1 MNQNRLK
8 WGSRDGKLGKLR
20 LRFVRIS
27 KAAIQDDEAAVR
39 HKEANIPSTP
49 SDVVQERTAIS
60 HSFDFRLRPF
70 FPCCESI
77 TPGVARAVRN

>member
-39 HKEANIPSTP
+39 HKEANLRSTP
-49 SDVVQERTAIS
+49 AVVVQERTAIS
-60 HSFDFRLRPF
+60 HGLIFANANF
-70 FPCCESI
+70 FP
-77 TPGVARAVRN
+77 VAKLSYLEL

>member
-39 HKEANIPSTP
+39 HNEANLRSTP
-49 SDVVQERTAIS
+49 AVVVQERTAIS
-60 HSFDFRLRPF
+60 HGLIFANALLRNYHTLS
-70 FPCCESI
+70 CNNTVC
-77 TPGVARAVRN
+77 TNM

>member
-27 KAAIQDDEAAVR
+27 KAAIKDDEAAFR
-39 HKEANIPSTP
+39 HKEANLCSIPA
-49 SDVVQERTAIS
+49 VV
-60 HSFDFRLRPF
+60 
-70 FPCCESI
+70 
-77 TPGVARAVRN
+77 V